1 MNGPFKKVF
10 LKMYVMYAFCFVI
23 FIGGVKC
30 FSFYYH
36 MYGANMGKLMVTVT
50 AGDKK
55 RDWIQVGDHGNSWK
69 IADIAIKTSENF
81 IVGNI

>member
-1 MNGPFKKVF
+1 MNGPFKKVL
-10 LKMYVMYAFCFVI
+10 LKIDAMYAYCFVI

-36 MYGANMGKLMVTVT
+36 MYGAHIGKLMVTVT

-69 IADIAIKTSENF
+69 RADIAIKTSENF